1 MKSREQRHYIQSEHI
16 SLRYNPLVIMIGYVL
31 VGAVWLAITDIVAH
45 TLFENGTSYFL
56 AQLIKGMIY
65 IITTGLLVYWL
76 GRRAYRSIQ
85 AELVEE
91 RLELTERILSAV
103 LGSIGEAVILIDPSG
118 RRIVNCNAAAER
130 IFGYDRRE
138 LIGQRTEI
146 LHVDHEHFERFGE
159 ISEPVLERSQVFRTE
174 YRMRRKDGSTFITAN
189 TVSPTHEEL
198 GWKAGVVSIVRDI
211 TDRKTA
217 EKQVQENLQEKQIML
232 KEIHHRV
239 KNNLSVITSL
249 LNLQA
254 DRIGSEQQAITALHH
269 SRRRIRSMALIHE
282 QLYSSHD
289 FIHVNMRH
297 FVEKMVRSS
306 YLYAASHERTATD
319 MVHTPESR
327 VSPEIHYH
335 YEFEDVFLAVNYAIP
350 CSLILNELLT
360 NAGLHAF
367 PNRQQ
372 GDVHISLEEI
382 EEFRFVLSVRD
393 NGRGLPGLQDEKP
406 SQYSADL
413 IERLSRINPD
423 GLGFQIVAALIRQI
437 DAELEVET
445 DSLRG
450 TTFRLYFRQEYSNGE
465 M

>member
-1 MKSREQRHYIQSEHI
+1 MKSREQRHYIQSERT

-31 VGAVWLAITDIVAH
+31 VGAVWLAITDIAAH

-76 GRRAYRSIQ
+76 GRRAYRTIE
-85 AELVEE
+85 AELVQE
-91 RLELTERILSAV
+91 RLELTERILSSV

-118 RRIVNCNAAAER
+118 RRIVNCNAAAEQ
-130 IFGYDRRE
+130 IFGYARRE
-138 LIGQRTEI
+138 LVGQRTEI
-146 LHVDHEHFERFGE
+146 LHVDHEHFERFGKL
-159 ISEPVLERSQVFRTE
+159 SEPVLERRQVFRTE
-174 YRMRRKDGSTFITAN
+174 YRMRRKNGSTFITAN
-189 TVSPTHEEL
+189 TVSPTHDEL

-239 KNNLSVITSL
+239 KNNLSVINSL
-249 LNLQA
+249 LNLQS
-254 DRIGSEQQAITALHH
+254 DRIESGQQAITALHH

-297 FVEKMVRSS
+297 FVEKMVRSFNRS
-306 YLYAASHERTATD
+306 A
-319 MVHTPESR
+319 VPPESR

-335 YEFEDVFLAVNYAIP
+335 YEFEEVFLTVNYAIP

-367 PNRQQ
+367 PNRHQ
-372 GDVHISLEEI
+372 GDVHIGLEEI
-382 EEFRFVLSVRD
+382 EESRFVLSVRD
-393 NGRGLPGLQDEKP
+393 NGRGLPDFQDEEP
-406 SQYSADL
+406 SQYSAES

-423 GLGFQIVAALIRQI
+423 GLGFQIVEALIRQI

-450 TTFRLYFRQEYSNGE
+450 TTFRLYFRQENSHGE